1 MEWTLALSALLMG
14 LAGTPHCAAMCGPA
28 CAAAVGPASSRG
40 DAPARALAFH
50 GGRLLSYAVGGAVA
64 AAGVAWLAGAAAV
77 APFLRPL
84 WALLHVAAIVL
95 GLWLMTTG
103 RQPYWMASLGRGRHP
118 LQGQGGW
125 QPIAAPAGSLA
136 SAGSA
141 GSAGTVRAAAAGT
154 LWVAWPCGLLQ
165 SAIVV
170 AGLAHTPQAGALVMV
185 AFAVASAPGLQ
196 LAPWLWSRWNG
207 TWGDAH
213 EAAAVEANLARREA
227 VIAWFTRLA
236 GAMLAAGSVWALG
249 MDIWGQVWAY
259 CFG

>member
-28 CAAAVGPASSRG
+28 CAVVVGPRSAHA
-40 DAPARALAFH
+40 DALARTLAFH

-64 AAGVAWLAGAAAV
+64 AAGVAWLAAAAAV

-95 GLWLMTTG
+95 GLWLMATG
-103 RQPYWMASLGRGRHP
+103 RQPGWVASLGRGRDP
-118 LQGQGGW
+118 LQGRDGW
-125 QPIAAPAGSLA
+125 QPIAAPAGSL
-136 SAGSA
+136 GPA

-207 TWGDAH
+207 TLGAAH
-213 EAAAVEANLARREA
+213 EAAAVAANAARREA
-227 VIAWFTRLA
+227 AIAWFTRLA

>member
-1 MEWTLALSALLMG
+1 MEGGRTMEWTLALSALLMG

-28 CAAAVGPASSRG
+28 CAAVVGPASSRG

-103 RQPYWMASLGRGRHP
+103 RQPGWMASLGRGRHP
-118 LQGQGGW
+118 LQGRDGW
-125 QPIAAPAGSLA
+125 QAMRAPE
-136 SAGSA
+136 GSA
-141 GSAGTVRAAAAGT
+141 GLAGRTSPVRAAAAGS

-170 AGLAHTPQAGALVMV
+170 AGLANTPQAGALVMV
-185 AFAVASAPGLQ
+185 AFGVASAPGLQ
-196 LAPWLWSRWNG
+196 LAPWLWSRWQG
-207 TWGDAH
+207 GG
-213 EAAAVEANLARREA
+213 AAGMAANTARREVA
-227 VIAWFTRLA
+227 IEWFTRLA